1 MSAAHRS
8 YPGTDEE
15 GYTEYQEG
23 QDPYGSTEGAD
34 RGEDDERAQRSWPRE
49 EAEAGPSRK
58 RPREEDH
65 SENGHG
71 QGRGHPPPSN
81 PPLPGGPHHGGGIRP
96 DMPIIPSIFGI
107 APRNPFTRT
116 VGEFIMNHARGREN
130 VEIEIKLGV
139 LMSMPDPS
147 GQSHRIRLPAL
158 SEMIMPTDFQL
169 GPFRADMTKQQNQS
183 LNNLLNS
190 AAQSSLSSPFP
201 VRFSRA
207 RQIDSFYDGSGG
219 GKIRVSRDRA
229 GQVIPNGVIRKRRLG
244 DLNITCPGEALDFRV
259 SVNTEDPCDMPRGE
273 PIFSRE
279 KDRACYLHQLVEVD
293 LTVVTARPHETAK
306 PTVSFEIEIEVVD
319 VPTLV
324 LEGEKEERGEDNRFD
339 EMLQSCLDTAR
350 MLIRNVG

>member
-1 MSAAHRS
+1 MCSPQDSHSYCISQSIWQMPSYVPRHDRPPKYASLPTPPRDGRPQSPRYASPDVDPNVAYPWTREGLAMSAAHRS

-116 VGEFIMNHARGREN
+116 VGEFIMNHARGRDN
-130 VEIEIKLGV
+130 VEV
-139 LMSMPDPS
+139 S
-147 GQSHRIRLPAL
+147 G
-158 SEMIMPTDFQL
+158 
-169 GPFRADMTKQQNQS
+169 
-183 LNNLLNS
+183 
-190 AAQSSLSSPFP
+190 
-201 VRFSRA
+201 
-207 RQIDSFYDGSGG
+207 
-219 GKIRVSRDRA
+219 
-229 GQVIPNGVIRKRRLG
+229 
-244 DLNITCPGEALDFRV
+244 
-259 SVNTEDPCDMPRGE
+259 
-273 PIFSRE
+273 
-279 KDRACYLHQLVEVD
+279 
-293 LTVVTARPHETAK
+293 
-306 PTVSFEIEIEVVD
+306 
-319 VPTLV
+319 
-324 LEGEKEERGEDNRFD
+324 
-339 EMLQSCLDTAR
+339 
-350 MLIRNVG
+350 